1 MKRQITIYESA
12 QNGKITV
19 FNDVDVNTLGELK
32 ALLVEKGVNITDM
45 EFIEGVTNT
54 KLLNDDSRLPEN
66 IPFKDK
72 RTNNLFINILRKE
85 SKIKSGISFFEMDRP
100 ELLNAARP
108 YKDEILERFGKNF
121 TQVKSYDLASFL
133 EEMEGEYE
141 EKGGAC
147 EEEACKEGP
156 VVDAIVAMIK
166 ALGCED
172 EVVKALSEG
181 SFFTSEDIKGFIRK

>member
-32 ALLVEKGVNITDM
+32 ALLAEKNVNTTDM

-85 SKIKSGISFFEMDRP
+85 SKIKSGVSYQELDRY
-100 ELLNAARP
+100 ELLDAARP
-108 YKDEILERFGKNF
+108 YKDEILEGFGKNF
-121 TQVKSYDLASFL
+121 TQVKSSDLAAFL
-133 EEMEGEYE
+133 EDKEGEYE
-141 EKGGAC
+141 ESSEAC
-147 EEEACKEGP
+147 ECETCKEVP
-156 VVDAIVAMIK
+156 VVDAIVTMIK
-166 ALGCED
+166 TIGCED
-172 EVVKALSEG
+172 EVIKALSEG